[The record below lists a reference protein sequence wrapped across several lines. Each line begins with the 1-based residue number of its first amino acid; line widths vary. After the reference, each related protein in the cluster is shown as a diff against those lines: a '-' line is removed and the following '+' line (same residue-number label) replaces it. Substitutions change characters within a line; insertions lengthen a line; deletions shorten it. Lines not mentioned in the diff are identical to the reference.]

1 VRGPRSGADGGREV
15 RAGEG
20 GAGGDEAGGGALESE
35 LALNSPGFTP
45 LAFANASMVCVLVTR
60 ERLVP
65 TDDLA

>member
-1 VRGPRSGADGGREV
+1 V